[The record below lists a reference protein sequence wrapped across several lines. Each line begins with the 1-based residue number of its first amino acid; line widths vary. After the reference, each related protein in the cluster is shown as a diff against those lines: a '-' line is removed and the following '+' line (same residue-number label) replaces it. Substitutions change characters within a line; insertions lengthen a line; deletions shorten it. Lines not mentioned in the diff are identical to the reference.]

1 MEKLVDSGRLRGV
14 VDATTTEVADLLM
27 GGVMSAGEDRLG
39 AIARTG
45 IPYVGSCGALDMVN
59 FGGVETVPEQYRKR
73 KLHVHN
79 AQVTLMRT
87 TAEENKRMGEWI
99 GRKLNAC
106 HGPVRFFIPEK
117 GVSIIDA
124 EGMPFHDPQA
134 DQALFVALERTV
146 IQTERRQ
153 LIKLP
158 LAINDPEFAN
168 AMADAFVQIMKH

>member
-1 MEKLVDSGRLRGV
+1 
-14 VDATTTEVADLLM
+14 
-27 GGVMSAGEDRLG
+27 
-39 AIARTG
+39 
-45 IPYVGSCGALDMVN
+45 
-59 FGGVETVPEQYRKR
+59 
-73 KLHVHN
+73 
-79 AQVTLMRT
+79 
-87 TAEENKRMGEWI
+87 MGEWI

-134 DQALFVALERTV
+134 DQALFEALERTV
-146 IQTERRQ
+146 IQTEQRQ